1 MTKET
6 TTIFTEGDEIV
17 EQKES
22 YNPESKEMTLSVPA
36 HGNNVALQAI
46 IGVDK
51 MVTSYDNYCVVG
63 DPPADYTTEV
73 SERSSRSNVDEVD
86 SATVVKVY
94 SFNVVEGEMTDAERA
109 ELPESF
115 RNACKDKPIQKTKRV
130 VVDEATF
137 NQDSLDSVEAERW
150 SGDLDLSFG
159 LRGSFRQDNCSSQK
173 VIKQFRFPNTYT
185 NVLYI

>member
-1 MTKET
+1 
-6 TTIFTEGDEIV
+6 
-17 EQKES
+17 
-22 YNPESKEMTLSVPA
+22 MTLSVPA
-36 HGNNVALQAI
+36 HGNNVALKAI
-46 IGVDK
+46 IGVEK
-51 MVTSYDNYCVVG
+51 MVTSYDNYCVLG

-73 SERSSRSNVDEVD
+73 SERSSRSDVDEVD

-137 NQDSLDSVEAERW
+137 NQDSLDSVVTRRIKPDEMNSVHGSDSAEAVRGYHKDMESRFETW
-150 SGDLDLSFG
+150 DLDLG
-159 LRGSFRQDNCSSQK
+159 LGLARTSRQDNCSSQK
-173 VIKQFRFPNTYT
+173 VIKLW
-185 NVLYI
+185 VSKIHK

>member
-1 MTKET
+1 
-6 TTIFTEGDEIV
+6 
-17 EQKES
+17 
-22 YNPESKEMTLSVPA
+22 
-36 HGNNVALQAI
+36 
-46 IGVDK
+46 

-94 SFNVVEGEMTDAERA
+94 SFNIVEGEMTDAERT

-115 RNACKDKPIQKTKRV
+115 RNACKNKPIQRTKRV

-137 NQDSLDSVEAERW
+137 NQDSLDSVVTRKIRLDEMNSVHGWDSAEAGRGRISPNDMELRFETW
-150 SGDLDLSFG
+150 DLDLG
-159 LRGSFRQDNCSSQK
+159 LGLARTSRQDNCSSQK
-173 VIKQFRFPNTYT
+173 VINNMGFQIHKCMCIFQ
-185 NVLYI
+185 